1 MCVMP
6 TTPREAPARNFYG
19 YWVVLV
25 LSVIVLLSQ
34 GMRFAIGPFLKPVS
48 AELGLDRGT
57 FSLVVSL
64 GLFLFGAFMPVVG
77 RLVDRFGPRLVCSGG
92 VVVMAPSLVLSG
104 LVTSVWQF
112 LLYYAVIGSLGVAAT
127 GHGTGSVG
135 AGGRVGPRRRPG
147 DVRAGGARE

>member
-6 TTPREAPARNFYG
+6 TTPREAPARIFYG

-92 VVVMAPSLVLSG
+92 VVVMATSLVLSG

-127 GHGTGSVG
+127 GHVTGSV
-135 AGGRVGPRRRPG
+135 AVARWFVRRRGLP
-147 DVRAGGARE
+147 